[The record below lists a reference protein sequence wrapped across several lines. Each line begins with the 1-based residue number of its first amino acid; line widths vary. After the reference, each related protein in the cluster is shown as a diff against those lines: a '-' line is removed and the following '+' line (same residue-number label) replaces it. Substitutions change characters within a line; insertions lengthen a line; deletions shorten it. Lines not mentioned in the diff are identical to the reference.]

1 MRLGNWTCLN
11 LHYLKISYLYLL
23 DVSADDYSHVLTDF
37 VGHSVVEGID
47 RMWVNH
53 PPKLE

>member
-1 MRLGNWTCLN
+1 MRLGNRTCLN